1 MGTFTIATWNCFG
14 MGQGVVD
21 AITKNSAQYGERLR
35 HEEVR
40 ATLAVPDVVCIQEV
54 LSRDAET
61 FFDGLGDVRIRDH
74 NHTHFSTAT
83 MRGSGLGIASRRPI
97 GSSKLE
103 PFGGPSSGWD
113 R

>member
-1 MGTFTIATWNCFG
+1 MSGGIRHPEYWMRTFTIATWNCFG

-21 AITKNSAQYGERLR
+21 AITKNNAQYGERLR

-61 FFDGLGDVRIRDH
+61 FFDALGEVRVRDT
-74 NHTHFSTAT
+74 NATHFSTAT
-83 MRGSGLGIASRRPI
+83 MRGSGLGIA
-97 GSSKLE
+97 
-103 PFGGPSSGWD
+103 
-113 R
+113 